1 MLIHIGL
8 EIGSVQ
14 LNFGGDGMLVEAK
27 DISISIGRRSVLERE
42 SVKCRSGA
50 MTALVGPSGCG
61 KTTLLHCLG
70 LLLPVHE
77 GKLLIDGKD
86 VTKYNDRK
94 RRIFWRDHAA
104 FIMQDYGIMDEETVA
119 FNVTMNAGIIR
130 ARVKDE
136 QDRLDRALERT
147 GLKNREH
154 ELAGYLSG
162 GEKQRLSLAR
172 AIYKNAKILFVDEPT
187 ASLDEANRRMVIQ
200 LFKKYASRGRTVI
213 VATHDEEMITSCDAV
228 HRVGFGRKTV
238 KNKEDDLDENNV

>member
-86 VTKYNDRK
+86 VTKYNDRRIRK
-94 RRIFWRDHAA
+94 SFRYRSRR
-104 FIMQDYGIMDEETVA
+104 
-119 FNVTMNAGIIR
+119 
-130 ARVKDE
+130 
-136 QDRLDRALERT
+136 
-147 GLKNREH
+147 
-154 ELAGYLSG
+154 S
-162 GEKQRLSLAR
+162 
-172 AIYKNAKILFVDEPT
+172 
-187 ASLDEANRRMVIQ
+187 
-200 LFKKYASRGRTVI
+200 
-213 VATHDEEMITSCDAV
+213 
-228 HRVGFGRKTV
+228 
-238 KNKEDDLDENNV
+238 ED